1 MNILVTGANGQLGTE
16 IRNLAAGSED
26 KFIFTDVN
34 SLPDVETVYL
44 DITNPDAIRIIAD
57 SEDIDVIVNCAAYT
71 NVDKAETD
79 FRMADLLNN
88 RAAANLAAVAV
99 ERNAVLIH
107 ISTDYVFG
115 GEIPVPRKPDD
126 DKKPLGVYGSTKLAG
141 EQSIIDSGCKSI
153 IVRTAWLYSPYGKNF
168 VKTMK
173 KLTGELPEVKVVYDQ
188 VGTPTYA
195 ADLAGLIVGI
205 ISRRQTDKTGI
216 YHFTNEG
223 VISWY
228 DFALEIS
235 RLCGHGCRITP
246 CLSEEFPSN
255 VQRPHYSVLDKTSV
269 KEVFGIEIPYWK
281 DSLKKCIERL

>member
-16 IRNLAAGSED
+16 IRNLTAGSGD
-26 KFIFTDVN
+26 KYIFTDVN

-71 NVDKAETD
+71 DVDKAETD

-88 RAAANLAAVAV
+88 RAAANLAGVAV

-126 DKKPLGVYGSTKLAG
+126 EKKPLGVYGSTKLAG

-205 ISRRQTDKTGI
+205 ISRRQTTRTGI
-216 YHFTNEG
+216 YHFTDEG

-235 RLCGHGCRITP
+235 LLCGHGCRIRP

>member
-16 IRNLAAGSED
+16 IRNLAAGSDD

-205 ISRRQTDKTGI
+205 IRRRQTDKTGI

>member
-16 IRNLAAGSED
+16 IRNLSAGSED

-34 SLPDVETVYL
+34 SLPGVETVYL
-44 DITNPDAIRIIAD
+44 DITNPDAIRIIAE
-57 SEDIDVIVNCAAYT
+57 SEDVDVIVNCAAYT

-88 RAAANLAAVAV
+88 RAAANLAAVAA
-99 ERNAVLIH
+99 ERDAVLIH

-126 DKKPLGVYGSTKLAG
+126 EKKPLGVYGSTKLAG
-141 EQSIIDSGCKSI
+141 EQSILSSGCKSI
-153 IVRTAWLYSPYGKNF
+153 IIRTAWLYSPYGKNF

-205 ISRRQTDKTGI
+205 ISRRQTGRTGI
-216 YHFTNEG
+216 YHFTDEG

-235 RLCGHGCRITP
+235 RLCGHECRITP

-269 KEVFGIEIPYWK
+269 KKVFGIEIPYWK